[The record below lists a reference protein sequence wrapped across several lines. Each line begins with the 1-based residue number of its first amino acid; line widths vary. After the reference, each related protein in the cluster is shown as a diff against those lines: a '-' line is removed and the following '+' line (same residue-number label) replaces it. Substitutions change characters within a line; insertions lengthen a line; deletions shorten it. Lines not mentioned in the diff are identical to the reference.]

1 MSLEMN
7 YLWVI
12 RRQGEETGVVAQC
25 VKCLFIIIKSSVASS
40 VTLSWD
46 PEETEKKAQNT
57 TKKRKTR
64 EKKQCETIIA
74 TGCVQSK
81 PKKVRLKAEVAC
93 EGSPASPQGLH
104 AFSIH
109 GFNQP

>member
-40 VTLSWD
+40 VTLSQD

-64 EKKQCETIIA
+64 EK
-74 TGCVQSK
+74 SS
-81 PKKVRLKAEVAC
+81 VRLSLQQAV
-93 EGSPASPQGLH
+93 SRV
-104 AFSIH
+104 
-109 GFNQP
+109 NRRR